1 MLPQTS
7 PPRTRGYACTGMQQV
22 SDPLGVGSGP
32 GSGPVP
38 SWAAVPTVH
47 LAGVGNKCCA
57 WIASA
62 LPVGPEGASTV
73 PPLAERTSR
82 LSRRRH
88 RGRQVPAVC
97 ALTQEPSHVGRVVE
111 TQNTGSLFSS
121 KTTDIGRDSAFSYKI
136 CAKGM
141 LIGLRGSKGNCQ
153 GCDAAEFHE
162 LVTNRK
168 VPLANFLT
176 LDRQAGWRNH
186 LMDQPTCRLQAG

>member
-1 MLPQTS
+1 MVKMCRKLML
-7 PPRTRGYACTGMQQV
+7 
-22 SDPLGVGSGP
+22 
-32 GSGPVP
+32 
-38 SWAAVPTVH
+38 
-47 LAGVGNKCCA
+47 
-57 WIASA
+57 SA
-62 LPVGPEGASTV
+62 LPAGAGGLR
-73 PPLAERTSR
+73 PPRSFGTSRSSR